1 MFANLGVWF
10 SKTTLPARSA
20 ITKTA
25 GTWSTTRKT
34 TSRASRL
41 QSERQVCSTP
51 FPSWLFS
58 HGDASFPIAL
68 RCGTDAINF
77 NHGGS
82 PPNLQECHIRDIPA
96 HSGFRR
102 GSGTR
107 ESAQARTP
115 PPASHWQCGEKSN
128 TTDHKPFFG
137 NKTPDKLLVKLQ
149 SGRQF
154 QILPHTSEKKG
165 G

>member
-1 MFANLGVWF
+1 MSADSKTIRLVTALVECRPDGEYVPWGIRWHDGASIHSKRSNRTLRAPGRWETTMFANLGVWF

-68 RCGTDAINF
+68 RCGTR
-77 NHGGS
+77 
-82 PPNLQECHIRDIPA
+82 CH
-96 HSGFRR
+96 
-102 GSGTR
+102 
-107 ESAQARTP
+107 
-115 PPASHWQCGEKSN
+115 
-128 TTDHKPFFG
+128 
-137 NKTPDKLLVKLQ
+137 
-149 SGRQF
+149 QF
-154 QILPHTSEKKG
+154 QSWRLASKPSGMSHSRYTRT
-165 G
+165 